1 MSKPNSLNLTA
12 HEIRTGTIEKA
23 KAVCALRGDLRWA
36 ISGTPIQN
44 RWEDLAGLLGFL
56 KVYPD
61 DDIRSLK
68 AMLRTN
74 ATNLCVRRMLALL
87 CLRRSKKTIQLPGR
101 IDKIH
106 TLKFDADEA
115 VQYKITNASI
125 SGYLQQESLHK
136 SLGTYS
142 NILSKINSLRQLC
155 NLGTYYQRE
164 LHDTAGFGTGD
175 TGMQGLFDGM
185 LSAGVAMCSICNR
198 DLSTMRDEVTGWPG
212 AAPDASE
219 PSQPRL
225 TTCGEL
231 FCTSCF
237 TPSKIA
243 THPQDRGCQHQP
255 SCQFFAVTLFSFV
268 TAPTF
273 HAPSRLP
280 VKMRALQKDLVALPE
295 TDKR

>member
-1 MSKPNSLNLTA
+1 M
-12 HEIRTGTIEKA
+12 
-23 KAVCALRGDLRWA
+23 CALRGDLRWA

-44 RWEDLAGLLGFL
+44 RWEDLAGLLSFL

-61 DDIRSLK
+61 NDIRSLK

-74 ATNLCVRRMLALL
+74 ATKLQVMRMLASL

-101 IDKIH
+101 IDKIR
-106 TLKFDADEA
+106 TVEFNADEA
-115 VQYKITNASI
+115 DQYKIMNTSI
-125 SGYLQQESLHK
+125 SGYLQQESLHG

-142 NILSKINSLRQLC
+142 NILSKINSLRQIC

-164 LHDTAGFGTGD
+164 LHAPVGSGTSDTD
-175 TGMQGLFDGM
+175 MQGLFDGM

-198 DLSTMRDEVTGWPG
+198 DLSTVGDEGTGWPH
-212 AAPDASE
+212 ADPDASE
-219 PSQPRL
+219 VSQPRL
-225 TTCGEL
+225 TTCGVL
-231 FCTSCF
+231 SCASCF

-243 THPQDRGCQHQP
+243 TRPQDRGCQHQP
-255 SCQFFAVTLFSFV
+255 SCQFFTVTLFSSF
-268 TAPTF
+268 TASTF
-273 HAPSRLP
+273 HATSRLP